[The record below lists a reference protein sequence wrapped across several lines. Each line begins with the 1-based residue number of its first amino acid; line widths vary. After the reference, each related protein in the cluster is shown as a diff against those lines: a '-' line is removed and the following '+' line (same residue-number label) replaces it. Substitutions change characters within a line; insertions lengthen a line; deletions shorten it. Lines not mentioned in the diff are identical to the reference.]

1 MFRIEI
7 NRPRK
12 LMIETSARIV
22 SQLHERI
29 YFHKL
34 TMKTLST
41 KSGIGQ
47 NRLYSIMHYGGLPT
61 LEEVVRLADVLNLDV
76 VLQSRPA
83 KADLE
88 EKQ

>member
-1 MFRIEI
+1 MFRLTI
-7 NRPRK
+7 NPSLK
-12 LMIETSARIV
+12 AMIETSARIV

-41 KSGIGQ
+41 KSSIRQ

-76 VLQSRPA
+76 VLQSRPE

-88 EKQ
+88 GKQ